1 MDGRDRRYGHGS
13 GAAGEE
19 EERRKDEKDVEVDT
33 AQPERQ
39 RQRRP
44 RQRVVRAPEHPRLPA
59 LSIPGLLRRP
69 VQPAIRAHLGG
80 GPGGAGAA
88 ESGIDGVSLLVL
100 SWLLRRF
107 GPASEA
113 VGSGGGAAPDPFME

>member
-1 MDGRDRRYGHGS
+1 MGVDGRDGRYGHGS

-19 EERRKDEKDVEVDT
+19 EERRKNEDVEVDA

-59 LSIPGLLRRP
+59 LPIPGLLRRP

-80 GPGGAGAA
+80 GP
-88 ESGIDGVSLLVL
+88 ELEQS
-100 SWLLRRF
+100 R
-107 GPASEA
+107 E
-113 VGSGGGAAPDPFME
+113 

>member
-1 MDGRDRRYGHGS
+1 MSAYEPGDALAPFVPVVDGREHEQELERHDSASRNGYGS

-80 GPGGAGAA
+80 GPEVQVQQGR
-88 ESGIDGVSLLVL
+88 E
-100 SWLLRRF
+100 
-107 GPASEA
+107 
-113 VGSGGGAAPDPFME
+113 

>member
-1 MDGRDRRYGHGS
+1 MDERDRRHGHGS

-80 GPGGAGAA
+80 GPEVQVQQGR
-88 ESGIDGVSLLVL
+88 E
-100 SWLLRRF
+100 
-107 GPASEA
+107 
-113 VGSGGGAAPDPFME
+113 